1 MAKITSK
8 FKPFIPTHSKL
19 PELTWRAIFLGVI
32 LGLIFG
38 IGNTYLGLKVGT
50 TVSASIP
57 AAVLSMASLRL
68 FSKNV
73 SILENNISI

>member
-32 LGLIFG
+32 LGLIFKK
-38 IGNTYLGLKVGT
+38 ILK
-50 TVSASIP
+50 I
-57 AAVLSMASLRL
+57 MI
-68 FSKNV
+68 
-73 SILENNISI
+73 ILILILK